1 MFVAY
6 NLYANTCSYYTTA
19 YVCARFILPV
29 NIYCK
34 NAGTVC
40 ILLHV
45 TKKYLFLQRDMCT
58 LKLHLL
64 TAIIYYL
71 IAFTFGKHDILRYG

>member
-6 NLYANTCSYYTTA
+6 NLYTNTCSYYTTA
-19 YVCARFILPV
+19 YVCTPFILPA
-29 NIYCK
+29 NIYRK
-34 NAGTVC
+34 NAAAAYM
-40 ILLHV
+40 LLR

-58 LKLHLL
+58 LKLHLH